1 MEDQPVA
8 GIRNIP
14 SSNSLASLCLFS
26 RRNEFLC
33 AGVRKYIFV
42 FDVKNGNLVKT
53 LDAHFARVCGLMSVT
68 APDRTNKLIS
78 SSLDKTIKVSKLE
91 FLITKLFCRPN
102 INSSLS
108 LRHKQICGSQAIKGN
123 PNPIEFFSSNKP
135 GEVSS

>member
-1 MEDQPVA
+1 MVRDYSHRSLFFIA
-8 GIRNIP
+8 TGIRNIP
-14 SSNSLASLCLFS
+14 NSNSLASLCLFS

-78 SSLDKTIKVSKLE
+78 ASLDKTIKVS
-91 FLITKLFCRPN
+91 
-102 INSSLS
+102 
-108 LRHKQICGSQAIKGN
+108 
-123 PNPIEFFSSNKP
+123 
-135 GEVSS
+135 